1 MNIFAI
7 ITVLSVVDAFHI
19 TAKVDQP
26 DVKTNRMIR
35 PNKTTT
41 HCYRLLKS
49 LITVE
54 NRSEIGAS
62 TIMLAKKCSKIQAV
76 RATIQKLTLKHRN
89 KYSLSPFLSF
99 VSAIK

>member
-7 ITVLSVVDAFHI
+7 ITVLSVGYAFHI
-19 TAKVDQP
+19 TAKV

-35 PNKTTT
+35 PDETTM

-49 LITVE
+49 LVTVE

-89 KYSLSPFLSF
+89 KYSLWW
-99 VSAIK
+99 